1 MGYPHLFLL
10 QLVTLAA
17 ENKTDPTQKQP
28 VTVRTGIRPA
38 NSMRT
43 EHMILS
49 GVITENKHIYVCS
62 NKDFNSSSWCYITI
76 LA

>member
-28 VTVRTGIRPA
+28 VTVRTGIRAA
-38 NSMRT
+38 NTIRT
-43 EHMILS
+43 HDIIMS
-49 GVITENKHIYVCS
+49 DNR
-62 NKDFNSSSWCYITI
+62 
-76 LA
+76 